1 MNHRTGLARNQTLL
15 LPESLED
22 YVTADNPVRF
32 LDAFVQKLDLHALGF
47 ARAKV
52 AETGRPPYDPA
63 DLLKLYLYG
72 YLHRIRSS
80 RRLEQ
85 ETHRNVELIWL
96 LGHLH
101 PDFKTIADFRKD
113 NLKGLKAVCR
123 QFTVLCQ
130 KLELFGGELMA
141 VDGTKMRAVNARD
154 QNFNQSKLEELIA
167 RADARLAEYLAQL
180 DQSDQTEGGQS
191 QPSRAELEQKI
202 AAIEEKRDWHEELL
216 AQIQTGDEKQVSVTD
231 PDSRR
236 MRGSAGSVVGYNAQ
250 SVVDAKHKLIAA
262 ADVTNEAT
270 DVRQLGSMAIHAKE
284 NLSIEKAEV
293 LADTGYYNN
302 AEVAAC
308 VERGLTPYVP
318 KADTS
323 ANTAQGLFGKSR
335 FRFDASKD
343 VYVCPGDQELTY
355 RFSTYELGRS
365 LRYYRASGCKQ
376 CALKAQCTRNQ
387 ANRTI
392 TREQDEHLMEQM
404 AERMSHSPEKNKQR
418 KGLVEHPF
426 GTIKRALGYDHFL
439 LKGLVKVRT
448 EWSLITLAYNLK
460 RVFNLVSLPVL
471 LRALA

>member
-1 MNHRTGLARNQTLL
+1 MNHRTGLARNQSLL
-15 LPESLED
+15 FPESLED
-22 YVTADNPVRF
+22 YVSAENPIRF

-47 ARAKV
+47 SKAKV

-101 PDFKTIADFRKD
+101 PDFKTIADFRKE
-113 NLKGLKAVCR
+113 NLQGLKAVSR
-123 QFTVLCQ
+123 QFTILCQ

-141 VDGTKMRAVNARD
+141 VDGTKLRAVNSRD

-180 DQSDQTEGGQS
+180 DQSDATESEQR
-191 QPSRAELEQKI
+191 PASRAELEQKI
-202 AAIEEKRDWHEELL
+202 AALEEKRDWHKELL
-216 AQIQTGDEKQVSVTD
+216 AEIQTGEEQQVSVTD

-236 MRGSAGSVVGYNAQ
+236 MRSSAGSVVGYNAQ

-270 DVRQLGSMAIHAKE
+270 DVRQLGSMAIAAKE
-284 NLSIEKAEV
+284 NLQIEKAEV

-302 AEVAAC
+302 AEVASC
-308 VERGLTPYVP
+308 VEHGLTPYVP

-335 FRFDASKD
+335 FRFDAAKD
-343 VYVCPGDQELTY
+343 VYICLGNQELTY
-355 RFSTYELGRS
+355 LFSTYELGRS
-365 LRYYRASGCKQ
+365 LRYYRASGCNQ
-376 CALKAQCTRNQ
+376 CALKTQCTRNK
-387 ANRTI
+387 ANRTL
-392 TREQDEHLMEQM
+392 TREEDEHLMEQM
-404 AERMSHSPEKNKQR
+404 AERLRQAPQKIKQR

-439 LKGLVKVRT
+439 LKGLEKVRT
-448 EWSLITLAYNLK
+448 EWSLITLVYNFK
-460 RVFNLVSLPVL
+460 RILNLVSLPKL
-471 LRALA
+471 LQAVA